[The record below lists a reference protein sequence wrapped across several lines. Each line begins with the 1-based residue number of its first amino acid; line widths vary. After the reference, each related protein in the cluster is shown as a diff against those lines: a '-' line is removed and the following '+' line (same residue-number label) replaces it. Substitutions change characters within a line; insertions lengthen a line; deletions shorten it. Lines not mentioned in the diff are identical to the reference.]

1 MGTRVLPS
9 PGRSGAAARAR
20 AVPALAEGAEL
31 AGEFAGSGY
40 REPPQLIYRPDGQ
53 VVRLPPL
60 LYLVAEVLGN
70 RPPTTAGAAGRQR
83 ILARVAHEV
92 SRQTGRQFTADHIA
106 FLIDRK
112 LAPLGVTTYSDG
124 SPPDVPR
131 ANPFLSFRFRM
142 AVLPAT
148 ATWFLAGLFSWLFR
162 PFVLVPA
169 IAGVMVCEFWVLG
182 TQNIGAAFQQTL
194 LMPASIL
201 LVLVLAAASA
211 AFHEVGHG
219 TACRYGGVRPGP
231 TGCGIYLVWPAF
243 YTDITNSYRLDRVG
257 RLRTDLGGVY
267 FNGLFVIGLTLLYLG
282 TGFQPLL
289 IAILSTDLEIIQQLL
304 PTLRFDGY
312 YIVADLVGIPDL
324 FRYIG
329 PILKRTLLWK
339 KPDARLHALKRW
351 PQIVITLWVLVI
363 VPVLAGQL
371 GIVLIRLPELGR
383 TDFRMINAL
392 ASNAT
397 ASGNPVLGVASAC
410 VQILLLLLPVAGV
423 VLIVM
428 RLIRALA
435 RAARAMLIRPLYA
448 HLRARMPV
456 GAFTA
461 ALAACL
467 MLPAAG
473 LALAW
478 ALTPSPQRHPIAMP
492 ASRPHQSTPAT
503 RPTVTPASQPADSRH
518 RPPTA
523 LPPTAMPARERQ
535 PGIRVLGPSAT
546 AQPRS
551 AFVRHQRR
559 PARRDWWPASA
570 VSHVKSYSPGSSQ
583 VSGATAPSTACIAQL
598 GILMLQIAVPCP

>member
-1 MGTRVLPS
+1 
-9 PGRSGAAARAR
+9 
-20 AVPALAEGAEL
+20 
-31 AGEFAGSGY
+31 
-40 REPPQLIYRPDGQ
+40 

-70 RPPTTAGAAGRQR
+70 RPPAAAKAAGRQR
-83 ILARVAHEV
+83 ILAHAAHEV

-148 ATWFLAGLFSWLFR
+148 ATWFLAGLFTWLFR
-162 PFVLVPA
+162 PFVLIPA
-169 IAGVMVCEFWVLG
+169 IAGAMACEVWVLG

-194 LMPASIL
+194 LTPASIL
-201 LVLVLAAASA
+201 LVVALAAASA

-243 YTDITNSYRLDRVG
+243 YTDITNSYRLGRAG
-257 RLRTDLGGVY
+257 RLRTDLAGIY

-282 TGFQPLL
+282 TGFRPLL
-289 IAILSTDLEIIQQLL
+289 IAILSTDLEIVQQLL

-329 PILKRTLLWK
+329 PILKRAMLWK
-339 KPDARLHALKRW
+339 KPDERLRALKRW
-351 PQIVITLWVLVI
+351 PQIVITLWVLGV

-371 GIVLIRLPELGR
+371 GLILIRLPELGR
-383 TDFRMINAL
+383 TDFRMIDML

-410 VQILLLLLPVAGV
+410 VQILLLLLPVAGT

-428 RLIRALA
+428 RLIRGALA
-435 RAARAMLIRPLYA
+435 RAARLRAMLIRPLDA
-448 HLRARMPV
+448 HLRVRMPA
-456 GAFTA
+456 GAFAA
-461 ALAACL
+461 ALGACL

-473 LALAW
+473 LALTW
-478 ALTPSPQRHPIAMP
+478 ALAPSPAQRHPIALP
-492 ASRPHQSTPAT
+492 ASRPQQSTPAT
-503 RPTVTPASQPADSRH
+503 RPAVFPASQPADQRH
-518 RPPTA
+518 KPPAALTPPPVPTWPAAGAATA
-523 LPPTAMPARERQ
+523 PAWPAREPQ
-535 PGIRVLGPSAT
+535 PSVRVPGPSAI

-551 AFVRHQRR
+551 ALVHHQ
-559 PARRDWWPASA
+559 WWPAPA
-570 VSHVKSYSPGSSQ
+570 ASHAKISSSGSSGA
-583 VSGATAPSTACIAQL
+583 SGTAAPSSAYAAQL
-598 GILMLQIAVPCP
+598 GIPLLHIGVPGL